1 MIFVAKKKILAT
13 FNDQL
18 LDERM
23 VSRLKY
29 ILGNATW
36 RLSREDCGIELP
48 FVASPKFPFRV
59 VVNMAARVWVNED
72 VENATILHGPSDGGF
87 VVSFWDEERVIGS
100 KERSR
105 GDQVGL
111 ECTDILKMGCW
122 VTRIDCAVLLVPEL
136 KMVEEFSLQCHG
148 LGGMVPVILPEKNVD
163 VVRQDGGIGA
173 GVGRLILRALDQ
185 LLGCHQGDETGEE

>member
-72 VENATILHGPSDGGF
+72 VENATILHGPSDGSF
-87 VVSFWDEERVIGS
+87 IMSFWDKERVLSGEERSSWQPVDL
-100 KERSR
+100 KWA
-105 GDQVGL
+105 DVL
-111 ECTDILKMGCW
+111 EMGCW
-122 VTRIDCAVLLVPEL
+122 ITSIDCAVLLVPEL
-136 KMVEEFSLQCHG
+136 EFIIELSLECHSL
-148 LGGMVPVILPEKNVD
+148 LGVLCTILPEKYMD
-163 VVRQDGGIGA
+163 VVRHNLGGLAVI
-173 GVGRLILRALDQ
+173 RLITLRDLNL
-185 LLGCHQGDETGEE
+185 LLGCHQRDETCKE